1 MKTTGRIVVLAA
13 LLFALAFTSVYA
25 QSPVETLAG
34 DLSDFLEKTSREITP
49 HMQSSAITS
58 LETGSAEIG
67 SFPSMYFS
75 LGFGALFTDGVGDV
89 IDADYT
95 IDVEG
100 ILEDEAG
107 DNDAYDMIRDS
118 LPLPVV
124 RLTYGIGLL
133 RGYEANFQLMTIPSA
148 LTDAT
153 GVDGVSFGLTNVGGR
168 VRKTVISDGPQTPAV
183 SIGVGYVYS
192 SFNMG
197 YELKE
202 LDPVDVGSNAQIALD
217 GGEIRYELV
226 TNSAGIDVRLSEK
239 VGPIIPFIGVSSW
252 YQWSSYEG
260 GVDKMTGTVTTTNPN
275 STSDF
280 SPVNE
285 VNDFKDN
292 DLNTIVSAGLD
303 VKLGF
308 FVYFLEG
315 SYAFSTR
322 APAAYTGFRFQF

>member
-13 LLFALAFTSVYA
+13 FLFALALSGVYA
-25 QSPVETLAG
+25 QTPVEILAG
-34 DLSDFLEKTSREITP
+34 DLSDFLEQTSREITP

-67 SFPSMYFS
+67 SFPHMYFS
-75 LGFGALFTDGVGDV
+75 LGLGAMFTDG
-89 IDADYT
+89 ISNAIEADYT

-107 DNDAYDMIRDS
+107 DNQAYDLIQNS

-124 RLTYGIGLL
+124 RLTYGIGLV
-133 RGYEANFQLMTIPSA
+133 RGYEASLQLMTIPSA
-148 LTDAT
+148 LTDAA
-153 GVDGVSFGLTNVGGR
+153 GVEGASFGLTNVGGR

-202 LDPVDVGSNAQIALD
+202 LESVDVGGSEIIVT
-217 GGEIRYELV
+217 GGEITYELV
-226 TNSAGIDVRLSEK
+226 TNSAGLDVRLSEK
-239 VGPIIPFIGVSSW
+239 IGPIIPYIGVASW
-252 YQWSSYEG
+252 YQWSSFEG
-260 GVDKMTGTVTTTNPN
+260 GVDGLTGTVSTTTVG
-275 STSDF
+275 
-280 SPVNE
+280 PVNTLR
-285 VNDFKDN
+285 DFKDN
-292 DLNTIVSAGLD
+292 DLNTIVSAGVDL
-303 VKLGF
+303 KLGF

>member
-13 LLFALAFTSVYA
+13 LLFALAFSGLHA
-25 QSPVETLAG
+25 QTPVEILAG
-34 DLSDFLEKTSREITP
+34 DLSDFLEQASREITP
-49 HMQSSAITS
+49 HMQTSAITS
-58 LETGSAEIG
+58 LEAGSAEIG
-67 SFPSMYFS
+67 DFPHMYFS
-75 LGFGALFTDGVGDV
+75 LGLGAMFTDGISDV

-107 DNDAYDMIRDS
+107 DNQAYDMIRDF

-133 RGYEANFQLMTIPSA
+133 RGYEANLQLMTIPSA
-148 LTDAT
+148 LTSAT
-153 GVDGVSFGLTNVGGR
+153 GVEGVSFGLTNVGAR

-183 SIGVGYVYS
+183 SVGVGYVYS

-202 LDPVDVGSNAQIALD
+202 LESVDVGGTQIVVT
-217 GGEIRYELV
+217 GGEITYDLV

-239 VGPIIPFIGVSSW
+239 IGPIIPYIGVSSW
-252 YQWSSYEG
+252 YQWSSFEG
-260 GVDKMTGTVTTTNPN
+260 GVDGLAGSVANTDVG
-275 STSDF
+275 
-280 SPVNE
+280 PVNTLR
-285 VNDFKDN
+285 DFKDN
-292 DLNTIVSAGLD
+292 DLNAIVSAGLD
-303 VKLGF
+303 LKLGF

-322 APAAYTGFRFQF
+322 APAAYTGVRFQF